1 MRGERVVRWGSMAG
15 LLGVLAFNIL
25 FAASLHLSPE
35 WRFGLDFMSELGLP
49 GPHAWLFNSAL
60 LVMGISGMLFAL
72 GLGQFL
78 AQGSEPE
85 AMGRW
90 SIALLLSGCV
100 CLALLGV
107 FTMELRAVHDALAWG
122 FFLLTSMALLLMIF
136 PLTAARRMND
146 IIVAV
151 TAGTVA
157 VNASCLLLIWTKVLR
172 QHLAELMVVYALGA
186 WIFLA
191 SVLMLKGLRDRET
204 VTPGTGS

>member
-1 MRGERVVRWGSMAG
+1 MVHWGSIAG

-25 FAASLHLSPE
+25 FAASLLLSPE

-78 AQGSEPE
+78 GRGSGPE

-107 FTMELRAVHDALAWG
+107 FTMDLRAVHDALAWG

-136 PLTAARRMND
+136 PLAAPRRMND
-146 IIVAV
+146 IIVAA

-172 QHLAELMVVYALGA
+172 QHLAELMVVYALGT
-186 WIFLA
+186 WILLT
-191 SVLMLKGLRDRET
+191 SLMMLKWPRDREA
-204 VTPGTGS
+204 VTPGSGS